1 VDAGG
6 DIIGATGRSRP
17 GSGDSPARPRIRVLV
32 AIKCLGFGGAERL
45 LVDMVAR
52 GNRSAFDYEVA
63 YVLTSENALAPVIAE
78 GGTPVHCLGAR
89 RSWDVRWMARLRAL
103 LMSGRF
109 DVVHFHLPYTAS
121 LGRLVVASI
130 PAARRPAI
138 VYTEHSLWNKA
149 AIITRV
155 LNRATVGLD
164 QSLVVVSQAAH
175 DALPDTLKDR
185 ARIVV
190 HGFDLSQAAALAAP
204 RDEIR
209 RQVRAELDVPE
220 GEVLVLAVANL
231 RPEKGY
237 DVLLESARMTADR
250 RLPVRFAAVG
260 GGALEEELRER
271 HDQLDLGDRFRFLG
285 PRTDVLRLMTA
296 ADVFVL
302 ASHQEGLPVTL
313 MEATSVG
320 LAIVATSVGGVPQAV
335 ADEVSGLIVPPG
347 DPGAFTDA
355 LERVVT
361 DPALRAR
368 LGDEAKSRSSMFD
381 VGAASGQVESIYRR
395 LAGTGRQSLR

>member
-6 DIIGATGRSRP
+6 DIIGTAGGARP
-17 GSGDSPARPRIRVLV
+17 GSGGTPPTPRIRVLV

-52 GNRSAFDYEVA
+52 GDRRAFDYEVA
-63 YVLTSENALAPVIAE
+63 YVLSSENALAPVIVD
-78 GGTPVHCLGAR
+78 GGTPVHCLGAG

-103 LMSGRF
+103 LVRGRF

-149 AIITRV
+149 AIITRA

-190 HGFDLSQAAALAAP
+190 HGVDLSQATALAAR

-209 RQVRAELDVPE
+209 RQVRAELDVPD
-220 GEVLVLAVANL
+220 GELLALAVANL

-237 DVLLESARMTADR
+237 DVLLESARMAADR
-250 RLPVRFAAVG
+250 QLPVRLAAVG
-260 GGALEEELRER
+260 GGALEEELRAR
-271 HDQLDLGDRFRFLG
+271 HGQLGLGDRFRFLG
-285 PRTDVLRLMTA
+285 ARTDVLRLMTA

-320 LAIVATSVGGVPQAV
+320 MAIVATSVGGVPQAV
-335 ADEVSGLIVPPG
+335 VDGVNGLIVPPG
-347 DPGAFTDA
+347 DPEAFTDA

-361 DPALRAR
+361 DAALRRR
-368 LGDEAKSRSSMFD
+368 LGDEARSRSSMFD

-395 LAGTGRQSLR
+395 LAGTVRQSSR

>member
-6 DIIGATGRSRP
+6 DIIGAVDGAP
-17 GSGDSPARPRIRVLV
+17 GSAAATPTPRIRVLV

-52 GNRSAFDYEVA
+52 GDREAFAYEVA
-63 YVLTSENALAPVIAE
+63 YVLASENALAPVIVD
-78 GGTPVHCLGAR
+78 GGTPVHCLGAG

-103 LMSGRF
+103 LVRGRF

-121 LGRLVVASI
+121 LGRLVVASM
-130 PAARRPAI
+130 PAGRRPAI

-190 HGFDLSQAAALAAP
+190 HGVDLSQAAALAAR

-209 RQVRAELDVPE
+209 RQVRAELDMPE
-220 GEVLVLAVANL
+220 GEVLALAVANL

-237 DVLLESARMTADR
+237 DVLLESARMAADR
-250 RLPVRFAAVG
+250 NLPVRFAAVG
-260 GGALEEELRER
+260 GGALEDELRER

-335 ADEVSGLIVPPG
+335 ADGVSGLIVPPG

-355 LERVVT
+355 LERVAT
-361 DPALRAR
+361 DPALRRR
-368 LGDEAKSRSSMFD
+368 LGDEAQRRSSMFD